1 MVIGDR
7 RPYLVAVIVPE
18 VEKTKNLGDKEVN
31 EIISSEVKKANEGLS
46 SIEKIRKF
54 IIAKEPFSTE
64 NGLLTPTMKVRRHKV
79 FEIYGETLDDLYG
92 SKTH

>member
-1 MVIGDR
+1 MSLPLCKGIWKWG
-7 RPYLVAVIVPE
+7 
-18 VEKTKNLGDKEVN
+18 TKFLLLEIN

-54 IIAKEPFSTE
+54 IIAEEPFSTE
-64 NGLLTPTMKVRRHKV
+64 NGLLTPTMKVKRHKV
-79 FEIYGETLDDLYG
+79 FEIYGENLDDLYG